1 MTIAMMNDKI
11 TSMASLKN
19 GLEETLASENITM
32 VIGDIGTNSDNT
44 ITSYTKAMEEFIKF
58 TFDENIGS
66 ITWSQ
71 LEQVNYE
78 MALRFRT
85 YLLESRDIN
94 DRRKKRLHP
103 RSVNHMIF
111 ALSSIFKKLHKVNSN
126 LNTSAFELQTLKF
139 DDSEGSY
146 GSLTEGEV
154 ERLLEYC
161 LKLPEHQK
169 PVVKSLFFE
178 TAYITAIRSGALMD
192 LTWKGIKKVKD
203 TSDEDV
209 YYNVI
214 KLQDKGGNLEVAI
227 SDELYNK
234 LLMMKEVNEELGL
247 KEDRV
252 FPITRKTL
260 SKCLKEFCEADGIDE
275 DRNIVLHSLKKASI
289 DKVYK
294 ESGDINLTARH
305 GHHKGVEMVYRH
317 YQGKNDGLANSP
329 SLNLFNGT
337 KRDLGELEGL
347 TKEELLRVIS
357 NCNGLT
363 IDTLLRSY
371 KEIDSK
377 S

>member
-1 MTIAMMNDKI
+1 MI
-11 TSMASLKN
+11 
-19 GLEETLASENITM
+19 
-32 VIGDIGTNSDNT
+32 
-44 ITSYTKAMEEFIKF
+44 
-58 TFDENIGS
+58 
-66 ITWSQ
+66 
-71 LEQVNYE
+71 
-78 MALRFRT
+78 
-85 YLLESRDIN
+85 
-94 DRRKKRLHP
+94 RKKYQICNCC
-103 RSVNHMIF
+103 V
-111 ALSSIFKKLHKVNSN
+111 
-126 LNTSAFELQTLKF
+126 T
-139 DDSEGSY
+139 
-146 GSLTEGEV
+146 
-154 ERLLEYC
+154 
-161 LKLPEHQK
+161 
-169 PVVKSLFFE
+169 
-178 TAYITAIRSGALMD
+178 
-192 LTWKGIKKVKD
+192 D

-214 KLQDKGGNLEVAI
+214 KLQDKGSNLEVAI

-234 LLMMKEVNEELGL
+234 LLMMKEVNDELGI

-275 DRNIVLHSLKKASI
+275 DRNMVLHSLKKASI

-337 KRDLGELEGL
+337 KRDLGELESL
-347 TKEELLRVIS
+347 TKDELLRVIS

-363 IDTLLRSY
+363 IDTLLRSH

-377 S
+377 RKNI